1 MLHEGGNHKPHVS
14 KKIRKKIMKSSQLK
28 RVANKTGK
36 YIDLHNFRKQ
46 RNVVVNLNEKEKK
59 KFLNSLSLEND
70 SKPFWETYK
79 PYFSN
84 KGIKPRGNVIFS
96 DKGLIL
102 KEIDVAREFNIYFQS
117 ITSLGLF
124 KWPNPSES
132 LNVPDPIKSIVN
144 KYKNHPNIKKIKSKY
159 IIVKPFSFRLV
170 TPKDILDVISTLVD
184 TKSSGADI
192 PFRVLKRNRIFPQV
206 LCK

>member
-84 KGIKPRGNVIFS
+84 KGIKPSGERYIF
-96 DKGLIL
+96 
-102 KEIDVAREFNIYFQS
+102 
-117 ITSLGLF
+117 
-124 KWPNPSES
+124 
-132 LNVPDPIKSIVN
+132 
-144 KYKNHPNIKKIKSKY
+144 
-159 IIVKPFSFRLV
+159 
-170 TPKDILDVISTLVD
+170 
-184 TKSSGADI
+184 
-192 PFRVLKRNRIFPQV
+192 
-206 LCK
+206 